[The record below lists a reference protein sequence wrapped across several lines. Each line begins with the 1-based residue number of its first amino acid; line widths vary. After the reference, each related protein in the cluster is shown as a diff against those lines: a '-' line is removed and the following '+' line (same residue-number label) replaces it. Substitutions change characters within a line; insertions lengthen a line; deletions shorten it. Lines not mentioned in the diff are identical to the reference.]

1 VSTPDGR
8 TPAGGRGAG
17 DGHVSPGGE
26 SPIGRPP
33 AEGLVGEGVTHPFT
47 ADARPGQGDAIDRV
61 PERPERRELAPAKGD
76 SDLRGQ
82 TPDDMEPPDDALLV
96 VRGLKKYFPIRKG
109 LFNRHVGDVKAVDG
123 VSFFLRKGETL
134 GMVGESGCGKSTTGR
149 ALLNLIEP
157 TAGAA
162 LFSGRNIFE
171 MDKGELRRLRRKAQ
185 IVFQDPYSSLNPR
198 MTVGD
203 MIREVLSIHNLAK
216 GQKAQDRVAELLAV
230 VGLRPEHA
238 VRYPH
243 EFSGGQRQRLGI
255 ARALAVEPELIV
267 CDEPVSALDVSV
279 QAQVINLLQDLQTQ
293 FGLSYLF
300 IAHDLSVVEH
310 ISDRVAVM
318 YLGRIVELSESGELY
333 RNPLMPYTQA
343 LLSAVPIPDPRAK
356 RTRITL
362 EGDVP
367 SPANPPSGCPFHPRC
382 QHPLKDQDCAE
393 IVPPLADKGGGHF
406 AACIKVPLGAG
417 MHVGGNGPGHKYG
430 LPVVPRPSTPPPGG
444 GEMPRA

>member
-1 VSTPDGR
+1 MANTPEGR
-8 TPAGGRGAG
+8 TPAGGQGAADGQRGGGERPDAAAEPLIGAGVERGAAGG
-17 DGHVSPGGE
+17 DAPDAASRAVHKT
-26 SPIGRPP
+26 P
-33 AEGLVGEGVTHPFT
+33 AERDVLP
-47 ADARPGQGDAIDRV
+47 
-61 PERPERRELAPAKGD
+61 PAKGD
-76 SDLRGQ
+76 SDLRGD
-82 TPDDMEPPDDALLV
+82 TPDDVEPPADALLV
-96 VRGLKKYFPIRKG
+96 VRGLKKWFPIKKG
-109 LFNRHVGDVKAVDG
+109 FLNRHVGDVKAVDG
-123 VSFFLRKGETL
+123 VSFFLRRGETL

-149 ALLNLIEP
+149 AILRLIEP
-157 TAGAA
+157 TAGLAA
-162 LFSGRNIFE
+162 FEGSNIFE
-171 MDKGELRRLRRKAQ
+171 MGKDELRRMRRRVQ

-198 MTVGD
+198 MTIAD
-203 MIREVLSIHNLAK
+203 MLREVLSIHKIAT
-216 GQKAQDRVAELLAV
+216 GQRATDRIAELLQV

-238 VRYPH
+238 LRYPH

-279 QAQVINLLQDLQTQ
+279 QAQVINLLQDLQNQ

-318 YLGRIVELSESGELY
+318 YLGRIVELADSDELY

-343 LLSAVPIPDPRAK
+343 LLSAVPIPDPRV
-356 RTRITL
+356 RRERIVL
-362 EGDVP
+362 QGDVP

-382 QHPLKDQDCAE
+382 HHPLKDADCAQ

-417 MHVGGNGPGHKYG
+417 LDGRPPGS
-430 LPVVPRPSTPPPGG
+430 LPVLQ
-444 GEMPRA
+444 